1 MLYILSKT
9 QWRKTVFKVY
19 FKIMFTQLGFNLA
32 FELRLRVTKLKKKKN
47 DFFIGSKV
55 IVWVL
60 FISKNGKF

>member
-9 QWRKTVFKVY
+9 QWRKIVFEVY
-19 FKIMFTQLGFNLA
+19 FKIVFTQLGFNLA
-32 FELRLRVTKLKKKKN
+32 FELRWRITKLKKKN

-60 FISKNGKF
+60 FISKNSKF

>member
-1 MLYILSKT
+1 
-9 QWRKTVFKVY
+9 
-19 FKIMFTQLGFNLA
+19 MFTQLGFNLA